1 MSATLTQDDL
11 FGVQL
16 EPWRIAETFD
26 PQPDPY
32 ADDPCGWVGDRLG
45 ETLWSK
51 QQEIMESV
59 RDNRYTAVQSAHDTG
74 KSYDASRLVAW
85 WLDVHPVGEAFAVTT
100 APTQPQV
107 NAILWR
113 EIRAAHRK
121 GGLPGRITLDAH
133 WYMGH
138 DELVAYGRKPMD
150 YADANQAMQAFQGI
164 HARYVLVI
172 LDEACGIPKW
182 LYDATDS
189 LATNE
194 NSRVLAIGNP
204 DDPASQF
211 ERVCRPGSGWHQIAI
226 SAFDTPAYTGEDV
239 PEALLEMLVSK
250 TWVEERKKRWGQQ
263 SPLYQSKVLGQF
275 PDVSDDTLIQPKW
288 IREAQERDLS
298 GTMIKDIG
306 QFGGDVAR
314 MGSDETCVARKRGQH
329 VRIVYGAHK
338 QSTTE
343 TSGAFGNLIREVK
356 LQAPMAVD
364 ADGLGA
370 GVYDNLAE
378 DDLPVSE
385 FHGGASPID
394 GERFKNLR
402 AERYWA
408 LREAFE
414 AGEVDIDPDDD
425 QLASQLSSMKW
436 KLDRKGRIQI
446 ESKEDMRKR
455 GMPSPDRAD
464 AVMMAWVRDA
474 LDLDTF
480 LQANEE
486 YRRSGITDDLT
497 EKQF

>member
-1 MSATLTQDDL
+1 
-11 FGVQL
+11 V
-16 EPWRIAETFD
+16 
-26 PQPDPY
+26 
-32 ADDPCGWVGDRLG
+32 
-45 ETLWSK
+45 
-51 QQEIMESV
+51 
-59 RDNRYTAVQSAHDTG
+59 
-74 KSYDASRLVAW
+74 
-85 WLDVHPVGEAFAVTT
+85 
-100 APTQPQV
+100 
-107 NAILWR
+107 
-113 EIRAAHRK
+113 
-121 GGLPGRITLDAH
+121 
-133 WYMGH
+133 
-138 DELVAYGRKPMD
+138 
-150 YADANQAMQAFQGI
+150 
-164 HARYVLVI
+164 
-172 LDEACGIPKW
+172 
-182 LYDATDS
+182 
-189 LATNE
+189 
-194 NSRVLAIGNP
+194 
-204 DDPASQF
+204 
-211 ERVCRPGSGWHQIAI
+211 HQIAI